1 MKKAFKLAAMAVAIV
16 GLMAACKQ
24 NAPETADA
32 TPIDTMMVEEFTDT
46 VDTVEAVA
54 EEEPVKTTAKKTTAK
69 KEEPTTQQKIAANA
83 DRKSTNE
90 GSMTLTKADGTKVS
104 SKSDLNPSDATLQK
118 NNQKALGNVGRAAKN

>member
-24 NAPETADA
+24 NAPETADT

-69 KEEPTTQQKIAANA
+69 KEEPTTQQKLAANEPSFRLLMGLWTA
-83 DRKSTNE
+83 ETPWRE
-90 GSMTLTKADGTKVS
+90 RICQS
-104 SKSDLNPSDATLQK
+104 S
-118 NNQKALGNVGRAAKN
+118 GVV